1 MRLESTAL
9 QESIEKGRLEDR
21 WHGIVEDV
29 RESLKGDAEERME
42 RMSRRMEREGRG
54 ANGEMNG
61 MGGVGR

>member
-1 MRLESTAL
+1 MRLESMAL
-9 QESIEKGRLEDR
+9 QGCIEKGRLEDR
-21 WHGIVEDV
+21 WQGIVEDV

-61 MGGVGR
+61 IGEVGR